1 MLPKTKNAFAFRDFD
16 AERILQ
22 RPYFKEW
29 REKYHVDTGKTDA
42 EILSTLAVTD
52 AENVKETEFKNR
64 CLAVLDEYCRNLPKW
79 LLRHSNAKDGRL
91 KKIRHTLKK
100 KLDSS
105 PNADNSFLQAQ
116 LSRELEL
123 VKFYFLEVVPA
134 AYDLG
139 LAVNKA
145 CRNSGLILQAM
156 YKRQFGERLRQAR
169 EAAGFT
175 RADLVDVL
183 NITPNA
189 YGLYET
195 GKRDV
200 AAMSLR
206 KLAQVFNVSTDWLL
220 GLK

>member
-1 MLPKTKNAFAFRDFD
+1 MLKTKDAFAFRDFD
-16 AERILQ
+16 AKRILQ
-22 RPYFKEW
+22 RPYFRNW
-29 REKYHVDTGKTDA
+29 REKYHVD
-42 EILSTLAVTD
+42 EILTDEEILATLAVTD
-52 AENVKETEFKNR
+52 SDNVKETEFKNR
-64 CLAVLDEYCRNLPKW
+64 CLGVLAEYCRNLPKW
-79 LLRHSNAKDGRL
+79 LLRHSNAMDGRL
-91 KKIRHTLKK
+91 KKIRRALKE

-123 VKFYFLEVVPA
+123 AKFYFLEVVPA

-145 CRNSGLILQAM
+145 CQNSGLKLQTM

-169 EAAGFT
+169 EAAGLS
-175 RADLVDVL
+175 RADLIDVL